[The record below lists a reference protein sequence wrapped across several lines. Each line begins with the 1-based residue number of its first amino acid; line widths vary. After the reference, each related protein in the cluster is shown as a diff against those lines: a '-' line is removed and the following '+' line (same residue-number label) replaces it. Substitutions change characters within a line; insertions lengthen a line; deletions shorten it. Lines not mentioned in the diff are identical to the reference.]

1 MAGLNPES
9 VVFAVAES
17 TSPTEE
23 DAIRAANDELAPVPL
38 SDRLAVSEGIGAKG
52 SLLLFVS
59 GFFAVAFSVGDRGQ
73 NIHPTAAIAMIIE
86 TLAIANW
93 IFRFSRITLALP
105 NNDSSD
111 ISSCPRSGFG
121 PSLPCIGQ
129 VAYKLRCFNK
139 NRAQFEASCNR
150 TNVVQR
156 PLPLGWA

>member
-1 MAGLNPES
+1 
-9 VVFAVAES
+9 VFVVAES
-17 TSPTEE
+17 RSPTEE

-38 SDRLAVSEGIGAKG
+38 SDRLAVPLAVSEGIGVKE

-121 PSLPCIGQ
+121 PSIPCIGQ
-129 VAYKLRCFNK
+129 FAYELKCIDN
-139 NRAQFEASCNR
+139 NRAQFKASYNR
-150 TNVVQR
+150 TNVMQC